1 MSSGEQ
7 VIRDRYR
14 VIYTVDER
22 PGVKTYRC
30 RDDQSGELMLVAGF
44 AAPEGAL
51 ADLEILAKQIAA
63 VSHESLLPLRD
74 HFAEGAYYYMV
85 CADPGGQDM
94 ERAIRARGGPLP
106 EADVLMQATRLL
118 LLLEHLHS
126 QRPPLFLGDLA
137 TVDIWINDKG
147 SFLVTPFT
155 LATPI
160 GQTQSPYLAP
170 ELSRPDAEPTT
181 VSDVYTIGALMY
193 HALTGWAPPT
203 PAQQEAG
210 MPLAGPR
217 SLNAQISP
225 LVEQVLLRALQ
236 PRPVNRFQQAREMRI
251 ALETAQMMGGRSLGL
266 GPDVLTEVTPSAGS
280 DEQPQQLPERVVPA
294 APAAAAPA
302 PTPVEPA
309 PVPTAPVAPPPA
321 ASAPYPPPGYPPGY
335 APAPQ
340 RRGLSTGCLITSA
353 VLLTVTAIGICLAIA
368 VFLPGSPL
376 RQMLGMS
383 GAASASTPAPANAP
397 VEATVAPTATSAVDA
412 EPTAPPPTPIPAS
425 GASEL
430 SPDAISPRNVAA
442 ITATRQL
449 SMSVFGPVAYSPD
462 GRLLAVGISEA
473 VSLHDATTLDDLG
486 TWVDHTSKITSLA
499 WSADSAL
506 LASGASDDNEI
517 RIWDAATGRVIRRLS
532 GHTGWIRSLAFA
544 PDGTLLASGSTDQTV
559 RIWDAATGQLTATL
573 SGHTGFIG
581 GVAFSPDSATLA
593 SASRDGSV
601 RLWDVASGREISGFS
616 FRTALDPTTNMR
628 YWATG
633 VAFSPDGKVLA
644 VGSTEGVVYLLD
656 AATGQVIHQLRGH
669 TDWIVIRGLAFAPD
683 GKTLYSAGLDATVR
697 IWDVDRGVQTGT
709 LDVHSL
715 DIFGIALS
723 PNGASL
729 ASVSD
734 QEGRM
739 IVWDLTQQRPAMN
752 LRIGLGLV
760 TSLVFSP
767 DSEVIGAVGYN
778 GIIQLRLLAND
789 QIRQFAGSVTSVQ
802 SLTFL
807 PNGRLATITEQD
819 TVVVLDFLRET
830 SSDLTGLTGTPLCIA
845 ADPGGRVIAAGAS
858 DGAVALWNGASGQFL
873 RSIDTDLPSVFLV
886 AVSDDGAFVA
896 AAGTPNDP
904 RIEIWRVA
912 DGQRVQTLSG
922 MQNSITSIAF
932 QPGGTL
938 FAATGTDG
946 VLRMWDYR
954 TGAPERNLRAAPE
967 NGWFTA
973 LAFSPDGELL
983 VTGTPTGV
991 VQFWNPASGAEMA
1004 RIEQRFGVLA
1014 LAFSPDGAQ
1023 LAAAGRDAS
1032 VTIYRATRRGSS

>member
-14 VIYTVDER
+14 VIYTIDER
-22 PGVKTYRC
+22 PGMKTYRC
-30 RDDQSGELMLVAGF
+30 RDDQSGALMLVAEF
-44 AAPEGAL
+44 TAPEEAL
-51 ADLEILAKQIAA
+51 DDLGTLAKQIAA
-63 VSHESLLPLRD
+63 VSHEALLPLRD
-74 HFAEGAYYYMV
+74 HFVEGARYFMV
-85 CADPGGQDM
+85 CVDPGGQDL

-106 EADVLMQATRLL
+106 EASVLTQATRLL

-137 TVDIWINDKG
+137 VVDVWLNDKG
-147 SFLVTPFT
+147 AFLVTPFT

-160 GQTQSPYLAP
+160 GQTPSPYRAP
-170 ELSRPDAEPTT
+170 ELSRSNAEPTT

-217 SLNAQISP
+217 SLNPQISP

-236 PRPVNRFQQAREMRI
+236 LRPVNRFQQAREMRI
-251 ALETAQMMGGRSLGL
+251 ALETAHMMAGRSLGL
-266 GPDVLTEVTPSAGS
+266 GPDVLTPSAAS
-280 DEQPQQLPERVVPA
+280 EEQPQQLPERVVIA
-294 APAAAAPA
+294 APAIATPAPA
-302 PTPVEPA
+302 PAEPA
-309 PVPTAPVAPPPA
+309 PVPVTPAAPPPA
-321 ASAPYPPPGYPPGY
+321 APAPYPPAYPPGY

-340 RRGLSTGCLITSA
+340 QRGLSTGCLITSA
-353 VLLTVTAIGICLAIA
+353 VLLTVVAIGVCLAIA

-376 RQMLGMS
+376 RQMLGIT
-383 GAASASTPAPANAP
+383 GAASAPTSAP
-397 VEATVAPTATSAVDA
+397 VEASPEATVAPTATSMADA
-412 EPTAPPPTPIPAS
+412 APTVPPPTPIPATGS
-425 GASEL
+425 SEL
-430 SPDAISPRNVAA
+430 SPDAISPQNVAA

-486 TWVDHTSKITSLA
+486 TWFDHTGKITSLA

-559 RIWDAATGQLTATL
+559 RIWDAATGQLLATL

-581 GVAFSPDSATLA
+581 GVTFSPDSATLA

-616 FRTALDPTTNMR
+616 FRTAIDPATNLR

-633 VAFSPDGKVLA
+633 VAFSPDGKALA
-644 VGSTEGVVYLLD
+644 VGSTEGVVYLID
-656 AATGQVIHQLRGH
+656 AATGQPIHQLRGH
-669 TDWIVIRGLAFAPD
+669 TNWIVIRGLAFAPD

-697 IWDVDRGVQTGT
+697 IWDVDRGVQTGL
-709 LDVHSL
+709 LDVHRL
-715 DIFGIALS
+715 DIFSIALS
-723 PNGASL
+723 PNGERL

-739 IVWDLTQQRPAMN
+739 IVWDLTQRRPDMN

-767 DSEVIGAVGYN
+767 DSEVLGAVGYN

-789 QIRQFAGSVTSVQ
+789 QIRQFGGSVTSVQ
-802 SLTFL
+802 SLAFL

-819 TVVVLDFLRET
+819 TVVILDFIQET
-830 SSDLTGLTGTPLCIA
+830 SSNLTGLTGTPLCIV
-845 ADPGGRVIAAGAS
+845 ADPGGTVVAVGAS
-858 DGAVALWNGASGQFL
+858 DGTVALWNGMNGQLL
-873 RSIDTDLPSVFLV
+873 RSLETDLPSVFLV
-886 AVSDDGAFVA
+886 AVSSDGAFVA

-946 VLRMWDYR
+946 VLRMWNYR
-954 TGAPERNLRAAPE
+954 TGAPERSLRAARE

-973 LAFSPDGELL
+973 LAFSPDGALL
-983 VTGTPTGV
+983 ATGTPTGV
-991 VQFWNPASGAEMA
+991 VQFWNPASGAEIA
-1004 RIEQRFGVLA
+1004 RVEQQFGVLA

-1023 LAAAGRDAS
+1023 LAAAGRDS
-1032 VTIYRATRRGSS
+1032 GVTIYRATRSGSS

>member
-1 MSSGEQ
+1 MSSGEK
-7 VIRDRYR
+7 VIHDRYR

-22 PGVKTYRC
+22 PGVRVYRC
-30 RDDQSGELMLVAGF
+30 RDDQSGELMLVAEF
-44 AAPEGAL
+44 AASDGAL
-51 ADLEILAKQIAA
+51 GNLEILAKQIAA
-63 VSHESLLPLRD
+63 TSHEALLPLRD
-74 HFAEGAYYYMV
+74 HFAEGAHYYMV
-85 CADPGGQDM
+85 CADPGGQDF

-106 EADVLMQATRLL
+106 EADVLTQATRLL
-118 LLLEHLHS
+118 LLLEYLHS

-137 TVDIWINDKG
+137 VVDVWINDRG
-147 SFLVTPFT
+147 AFLVTPFT

-160 GQTQSPYLAP
+160 GQTPSPYRAP

-210 MPLAGPR
+210 MPLTGPR
-217 SLNAQISP
+217 SLNPQISP

-236 PRPVNRFQQAREMRI
+236 LRPVNRFQQAREMRI

-266 GPDVLTEVTPSAGS
+266 GPDVLTQVTTAASA
-280 DEQPQQLPERVVPA
+280 EAQPQPQPPERVASA
-294 APAAAAPA
+294 APAVAAPPASAA
-302 PTPVEPA
+302 PQPGMPA
-309 PVPTAPVAPPPA
+309 APPPA
-321 ASAPYPPPGYPPGY
+321 APAPYPPAYPPGY

-340 RRGLSTGCLITSA
+340 RQGLSTGCLITSA
-353 VLLTVTAIGICLAIA
+353 VLLTVAAIGVCLAIA

-376 RQMLGMS
+376 RQMLGIT
-383 GAASASTPAPANAP
+383 GASSAPTSAPAEASPAP
-397 VEATVAPTATSAVDA
+397 TVAPTATDA
-412 EPTAPPPTPIPAS
+412 ATPEPTVPPPTPIPANGS
-425 GASEL
+425 PAL
-430 SPDAISPRNVAA
+430 SPDAISPQNVAA

-473 VSLHDATTLDDLG
+473 VSLHDATTLADRG
-486 TWVDHTSKITSLA
+486 TWFDHTGKITSLA

-544 PDGTLLASGSTDQTV
+544 PSGTLLASGSTDQTV
-559 RIWDAATGQLTATL
+559 RIWDAATGQLLATL

-581 GVAFSPDSATLA
+581 GVAFSPDGATLA

-616 FRTALDPTTNMR
+616 FRTALDPATNLR

-633 VAFSPDGKVLA
+633 VAFSPDGKALA
-644 VGSTEGVVYLLD
+644 VGSTEGVVYLID
-656 AATGQVIHQLRGH
+656 AATGQLIHQLRGH
-669 TDWIVIRGLAFAPD
+669 TNWIVIRGLAFSPD

-697 IWDVDRGVQTGT
+697 IWDVERGVQTGL
-709 LDVHSL
+709 LDVHRL
-715 DIFGIALS
+715 DIFSIAIS
-723 PNGASL
+723 PNGERL

-734 QEGRM
+734 QEGRL
-739 IVWDLTQQRPAMN
+739 IVWDLTQQRPDMN

-767 DSEVIGAVGYN
+767 DSEVLGAVGYN
-778 GIIQLRLLAND
+778 GIIQLRLLSND
-789 QIRQFAGSVTSVQ
+789 QVRQFAGSATSVQ
-802 SLTFL
+802 SLAFL

-819 TVVVLDFLRET
+819 TVVILDFIQET

-845 ADPGGRVIAAGAS
+845 ADPGGTVVAAGAS
-858 DGAVALWNGASGQFL
+858 DGTVTLWNGANGRLLQSL
-873 RSIDTDLPSVFLV
+873 KTDLPAVFLV
-886 AVSDDGAFVA
+886 AVSNDGAFVA

-912 DGQRVQTLSG
+912 DGRRVQTLSG

-932 QPGGTL
+932 QPGGDL

-946 VLRMWDYR
+946 VLRMWNYQ
-954 TGAPERNLRAAPE
+954 TGVSARNLRAAPE
-967 NGWFTA
+967 DGWFTA
-973 LAFSPDGELL
+973 LAFSPDGALL
-983 VTGTPTGV
+983 ATGTPTGV
-991 VQFWNPASGAEMA
+991 VQFWNPTSGAEIA
-1004 RIEQRFGVLA
+1004 RVGQQFGVLA

-1023 LAAAGRDAS
+1023 LAAAGRDAG
-1032 VTIYRATRRGSS
+1032 VTIYRAIPRNSSS

>member
-22 PGVKTYRC
+22 PGVRTYRC
-30 RDDQSGELMLVAGF
+30 RDDQSGELML
-44 AAPEGAL
+44 AAEFSVPEGAL
-51 ADLEILAKQIAA
+51 GDLDILAKQIAA
-63 VSHESLLPLRD
+63 ASHEALLPLRD
-74 HFAEGAYYYMV
+74 HFADGAHYYMI
-85 CADPGGQDM
+85 CADPGGQDL

-106 EADVLMQATRLL
+106 EADVLTQATRLL
-118 LLLEHLHS
+118 LLLEYLHS

-137 TVDIWINDKG
+137 IVDVWINDKG

-160 GQTQSPYLAP
+160 GQAPSPYRAP

-181 VSDVYTIGALMY
+181 VSDVYTVGALMY

-217 SLNAQISP
+217 SLNPQISP

-236 PRPVNRFQQAREMRI
+236 MRPVNRFQQAREMRI
-251 ALETAQMMGGRSLGL
+251 ALETAQMMAGRSLGL
-266 GPDVLTEVTPSAGS
+266 GPDVLTQVTSPAAAE
-280 DEQPQQLPERVVPA
+280 EQPPESVVS
-294 APAAAAPA
+294 AAPA
-302 PTPVEPA
+302 PAA
-309 PVPTAPVAPPPA
+309 PVPAPAAPEPAPVAPPVAP
-321 ASAPYPPPGYPPGY
+321 APYPPPGYPPVY

-353 VLLTVTAIGICLAIA
+353 VLLTVAAIGVCLAIA

-383 GAASASTPAPANAP
+383 GAANAPTAAPAEASP
-397 VEATVAPTATSAVDA
+397 EATAAPTATSAAAA
-412 EPTAPPPTPIPAS
+412 EPTAPPPTPIPDS

-430 SPDAISPRNVAA
+430 SPDAISPQNVAT

-486 TWVDHTSKITSLA
+486 TWFDHTGKITSLA

-517 RIWDAATGRVIRRLS
+517 RIWDAATGRVLRRLS

-544 PDGTLLASGSTDQTV
+544 PSGTLLASGSTDQTV
-559 RIWDAATGQLTATL
+559 RIWDASTGQLVATL
-573 SGHTGFIG
+573 RGHTGFIG
-581 GVAFSPDSATLA
+581 GVTFSPDSATLA

-601 RLWDVASGREISGFS
+601 RLWDVASGQEISSFS
-616 FRTALDPTTNMR
+616 FRTPLDQTTNLR

-633 VAFSPDGKVLA
+633 VAFSPDGTALA

-669 TDWIVIRGLAFAPD
+669 TNWIVIRGLAFAPD

-697 IWDVDRGVQTGT
+697 IWDVERGVQTGM
-709 LDVHSL
+709 LDVHRL
-715 DIFGIALS
+715 DIFSIAMS
-723 PNGASL
+723 PDGERL

-734 QEGRM
+734 QEGRL
-739 IVWDLTQQRPAMN
+739 IVWDLTQQRPDMN

-760 TSLVFSP
+760 TSLAFSP

-789 QIRQFAGSVTSVQ
+789 QIRQFAGSMTSVQ
-802 SLTFL
+802 SLAFL

-819 TVVVLDFLRET
+819 TVVILDFLQET
-830 SSDLTGLTGTPLCIA
+830 SRDLTGLTGTPLCIA
-845 ADPGGRVIAAGAS
+845 ADPGGTVIASGIS
-858 DGAVALWNGASGQFL
+858 DGTVALWNGASGQFIQ
-873 RSIDTDLPSVFLV
+873 SFKTDLPAVFLV

-904 RIEIWRVA
+904 RIEIWSVA

-946 VLRMWDYR
+946 ALRMWNYR
-954 TGAPERNLRAAPE
+954 TGAPARTLRAAPE

-973 LAFSPDGELL
+973 LAFSPDGALL
-983 VTGTPTGV
+983 ATGTPTGV

-1004 RIEQRFGVLA
+1004 RVQQQFGVLA
-1014 LAFSPDGAQ
+1014 LAFSPDGVQ
-1023 LAAAGRDAS
+1023 LAAAGRDS
-1032 VTIYRATRRGSS
+1032 GVTIYRATRSGSS

>member
-22 PGVKTYRC
+22 PGVKIYRC
-30 RDDQSGELMLVAGF
+30 RDDQSGELLLVAGF
-44 AAPEGAL
+44 APPEGAL
-51 ADLEILAKQIAA
+51 SDLDILAKQIAA
-63 VSHESLLPLRD
+63 VRHEALLPLRD
-74 HFAEGAYYYMV
+74 HFAEGALYYMV
-85 CADPGGQDM
+85 CADPGGQDV

-106 EADVLMQATRLL
+106 ETDVLTQATRLL
-118 LLLEHLHS
+118 LLLEHLHN

-137 TVDIWINDKG
+137 VVDVWVNDKG
-147 SFLVTPFT
+147 SFLITPFT

-160 GQTQSPYLAP
+160 GQSPSPYRAP

-217 SLNAQISP
+217 SLNPHISP

-236 PRPVNRFQQAREMRI
+236 LRPVNRFQQAREMRI

-266 GPDVLTEVTPSAGS
+266 GPDVLTHATPSPPYE
-280 DEQPQQLPERVVPA
+280 EQPQQTAENVVHAAPGIAPPA
-294 APAAAAPA
+294 APA
-302 PTPVEPA
+302 
-309 PVPTAPVAPPPA
+309 PVPVASVAPPPA
-321 ASAPYPPPGYPPGY
+321 APAPYPPPGYPTGY
-335 APAPQ
+335 APAPPRQ
-340 RRGLSTGCLITSA
+340 GLSTGCLVTSA
-353 VLLTVTAIGICLAIA
+353 VLLTVAAIGVCLAIA

-383 GAASASTPAPANAP
+383 GAAAAPTLAPTEASPA
-397 VEATVAPTATSAVDA
+397 ATVAPTATSAANV
-412 EPTAPPPTPIPAS
+412 EPTVPPPTPIPANGS
-425 GASEL
+425 SAPG
-430 SPDAISPRNVAA
+430 PDAISPQNVTA

-486 TWVDHTSKITSLA
+486 TWFDHTGKITSLA
-499 WSADSAL
+499 WSADSTL

-517 RIWDAATGRVIRRLS
+517 RIWDVSTGRVVRRLS
-532 GHTGWIRSLAFA
+532 GHTGWIRSIAFA
-544 PDGTLLASGSTDQTV
+544 PNGTLLASGSTDQTV
-559 RIWDAATGQLTATL
+559 RIWDAATGQLLATL

-581 GVAFSPDSATLA
+581 GVVFSPDSTTLA

-601 RLWDVASGREISGFS
+601 RLWDVASGREISGFN
-616 FRTALDPTTNMR
+616 FRTPLDPDTNLR

-633 VAFSPDGKVLA
+633 VAFSPDGKALA

-669 TDWIVIRGLAFAPD
+669 TNWIVIRGLAFAPD

-697 IWDVDRGVQTGT
+697 IWDVERGVQTGV
-709 LDVHSL
+709 LDVHRL
-715 DIFGIALS
+715 DIFSIAIS
-723 PNGASL
+723 PNGERL

-739 IVWDLTQQRPAMN
+739 IVWDLTQQRPDMN

-767 DSEVIGAVGYN
+767 DSEVLGAVGYN

-789 QIRQFAGSVTSVQ
+789 QIRQFAGSSTSVQ
-802 SLTFL
+802 SLAFL

-819 TVVVLDFLRET
+819 TVVILDFLRET
-830 SSDLTGLTGTPLCIA
+830 SSDLTGSTGDPLCIA
-845 ADPGGRVIAAGAS
+845 ADPGGKVVAAGAN
-858 DGAVALWNGASGQFL
+858 DGTVAIWNGADGQFL
-873 RSIDTDLPSVFLV
+873 RSLKTDLPAVFLV

-932 QPGGTL
+932 QPRGTL

-946 VLRMWDYR
+946 VLRMWNYR
-954 TGAPERNLRAAPE
+954 TGASERNIKAAPE

-973 LAFSPDGELL
+973 LAFSPDGAILA
-983 VTGTPTGV
+983 TGTPTGV
-991 VQFWNPASGAEMA
+991 VQFWNPANGAEMA
-1004 RIEQRFGVLA
+1004 QVQQQFGVLA
-1014 LAFSPDGAQ
+1014 LTFSPDGAQ
-1023 LAAAGRDAS
+1023 LAAAGRDAG
-1032 VTIYRATRRGSS
+1032 VTLYRAVRSGSS

>member
-7 VIRDRYR
+7 VIRNRYR

-30 RDDQSGELMLVAGF
+30 RDDQSGELMLAAEF
-44 AAPEGAL
+44 ATPEGAL
-51 ADLEILAKQIAA
+51 GDLDILAKQIATA
-63 VSHESLLPLRD
+63 SHEVLLPLRD
-74 HFAEGAYYYMV
+74 YFAEGAHYYMV
-85 CADPGGQDM
+85 CADPGGQDL

-106 EADVLMQATRLL
+106 EADVLTQATRLL
-118 LLLEHLHS
+118 LLLEYLHS

-137 TVDIWINDKG
+137 IVDVWINEKG
-147 SFLVTPFT
+147 AFLITPFT

-160 GQTQSPYLAP
+160 GQAPSPYRAP

-181 VSDVYTIGALMY
+181 VSDVYTVGALMY

-217 SLNAQISP
+217 SLNPQISP

-236 PRPVNRFQQAREMRI
+236 LRPVNRFQQAREMRI
-251 ALETAQMMGGRSLGL
+251 ALETAQMMAGRSLGL
-266 GPDVLTEVTPSAGS
+266 GPDVLTQVTPPPAAEEPPQPPPENVVSTAPAGAA
-280 DEQPQQLPERVVPA
+280 PVPAPA
-294 APAAAAPA
+294 AP
-302 PTPVEPA
+302 EP
-309 PVPTAPVAPPPA
+309 APVAPPVAP
-321 ASAPYPPPGYPPGY
+321 APYPPPGYPPVY

-340 RRGLSTGCLITSA
+340 RRGLSTGCLVTSA
-353 VLLTVTAIGICLAIA
+353 VLLTVAAIGVCLAIA

-383 GAASASTPAPANAP
+383 GAASAPTAAPAEASP
-397 VEATVAPTATSAVDA
+397 EATAAPTATSAVTA

-425 GASEL
+425 GSSEL
-430 SPDAISPRNVAA
+430 SPNAISPQNVATV
-442 ITATRQL
+442 TATRQL

-473 VSLHDATTLDDLG
+473 VSLHDATTLDDRG
-486 TWVDHTSKITSLA
+486 TWFDHTGKITSLA

-517 RIWDAATGRVIRRLS
+517 RIWDAATGRVLRRLS

-544 PDGTLLASGSTDQTV
+544 PSGTLLASGSTDQTV
-559 RIWDAATGQLTATL
+559 RIWDASTGQLVATL

-581 GVAFSPDSATLA
+581 GVTFSPDGATLA

-601 RLWDVASGREISGFS
+601 RLWDVASGQAISGFS
-616 FRTALDPTTNMR
+616 FRTAVDPATNLR

-633 VAFSPDGKVLA
+633 VAFSPDGKALA

-656 AATGQVIHQLRGH
+656 AATGQLIHQLRGH
-669 TDWIVIRGLAFAPD
+669 TNWIVIRGLAFAPD

-697 IWDVDRGVQTGT
+697 IWDVERGVQTGM
-709 LDVHSL
+709 LDVHRL
-715 DIFGIALS
+715 DIFGIAIS
-723 PNGASL
+723 PNGERL

-739 IVWDLTQQRPAMN
+739 IVWDLTQQRPDMN

-789 QIRQFAGSVTSVQ
+789 QTRQFAGSLTSVQ
-802 SLTFL
+802 SLAFL

-819 TVVVLDFLRET
+819 TVVILDFLQET
-830 SSDLTGLTGTPLCIA
+830 SRDLTGLTGTPLCIA
-845 ADPGGRVIAAGAS
+845 ADPRGTVVAAGAS
-858 DGAVALWNGASGQFL
+858 DGTVALWNGASGQFIQ
-873 RSIDTDLPSVFLV
+873 SFTTDLPAVFLV

-904 RIEIWRVA
+904 RIEIWSVA
-912 DGQRVQTLSG
+912 DGRRVQTLSG

-946 VLRMWDYR
+946 VLRMWNYR
-954 TGAPERNLRAAPE
+954 TGATERTLRAAAE

-973 LAFSPDGELL
+973 LAFSPDGALL
-983 VTGTPTGV
+983 ATGTPTGV
-991 VQFWNPASGAEMA
+991 MQFWNPANGAEMA
-1004 RIEQRFGVLA
+1004 RIQQQFGVLA

-1023 LAAAGRDAS
+1023 LAAAGRDS
-1032 VTIYRATRRGSS
+1032 GVTIYRATRSGSS

>member
-1 MSSGEQ
+1 MSSGEK

-22 PGVKTYRC
+22 PGVRVYRC
-30 RDDQSGELMLVAGF
+30 RDDQSGELMLVAEF
-44 AAPEGAL
+44 TAPDGAL
-51 ADLEILAKQIAA
+51 GNLDILAKQIAA
-63 VSHESLLPLRD
+63 TSHEALLPLQD
-74 HFAEGAYYYMV
+74 HFAEGACYYMV
-85 CADPGGQDM
+85 CTDPGGQDF

-106 EADVLMQATRLL
+106 EAEVLTQTTQLL
-118 LLLEHLHS
+118 LLLEYLHS

-137 TVDIWINDKG
+137 VVDVWINDKG
-147 SFLVTPFT
+147 AFMVTPFT
-155 LATPI
+155 LASPI
-160 GQTQSPYLAP
+160 GQAPSPYRAP

-181 VSDVYTIGALMY
+181 VSDVYTVGALMY

-217 SLNAQISP
+217 SLNPQISP

-236 PRPVNRFQQAREMRI
+236 LRPVNRFQQAREMRI

-266 GPDVLTEVTPSAGS
+266 GPDVLTQATTSSA
-280 DEQPQQLPERVVPA
+280 EAQPQPPASGAPA
-294 APAAAAPA
+294 APATPAPAAPPATPAAPPAAPA
-302 PTPVEPA
+302 P
-309 PVPTAPVAPPPA
+309 
-321 ASAPYPPPGYPPGY
+321 YPPGY

-340 RRGLSTGCLITSA
+340 RQGLSTGCLITSA
-353 VLLTVTAIGICLAIA
+353 VLLTVAAIGVCVAIA

-376 RQMLGMS
+376 RQILGIT
-383 GAASASTPAPANAP
+383 GAASAPTSAPAEASP
-397 VEATVAPTATSAVDA
+397 EATVAPTATGVATS
-412 EPTAPPPTPIPAS
+412 EPTIPPPTPIPANGS
-425 GASEL
+425 PAL

-462 GRLLAVGISEA
+462 GRLLAVGVSEA

-486 TWVDHTSKITSLA
+486 TWFDHTGKITSLA

-544 PDGTLLASGSTDQTV
+544 PSGTLLASGSTDQTV
-559 RIWDAATGQLTATL
+559 RVWDAATGQLRATL

-581 GVAFSPDSATLA
+581 GVAFSPDGATLA

-616 FRTALDPTTNMR
+616 FRTALDPATNLR

-633 VAFSPDGKVLA
+633 VAFSPDGKALA
-644 VGSTEGVVYLLD
+644 VGSTEGVVYLID
-656 AATGQVIHQLRGH
+656 AATGQLIHQLRGH
-669 TDWIVIRGLAFAPD
+669 TNWIVIRGLAFSPD

-697 IWDVDRGVQTGT
+697 IWDVERGVQTGL
-709 LDVHSL
+709 LDVHRL
-715 DIFGIALS
+715 DIFSIAIS
-723 PNGASL
+723 PNGERL

-739 IVWDLTQQRPAMN
+739 IVWDLMQRRPAMN

-760 TSLVFSP
+760 TSLMFSP
-767 DSEVIGAVGYN
+767 DSEVLGAVGYN

-789 QIRQFAGSVTSVQ
+789 QIRQFAGSATSVQ
-802 SLTFL
+802 SLAFL

-819 TVVVLDFLRET
+819 TVVILDFVQET
-830 SSDLTGLTGTPLCIA
+830 SSNLTGLTGTPLCIA
-845 ADPGGRVIAAGAS
+845 ADPGGTVVAAGAS
-858 DGAVALWNGASGQFL
+858 DGTVTLWNGANGRLLQSL
-873 RSIDTDLPSVFLV
+873 KTDLPAVFLV
-886 AVSDDGAFVA
+886 AVSSDGAFVA

-912 DGQRVQTLSG
+912 DGQRVQTLTG

-932 QPGGTL
+932 QPGGDL

-946 VLRMWDYR
+946 VLRMWNYR
-954 TGAPERNLRAAPE
+954 TGVSERNLRAAPE

-973 LAFSPDGELL
+973 LAFSPDGALL
-983 VTGTPTGV
+983 ATGTPTGV
-991 VQFWNPASGAEMA
+991 VQFWNPTSGAEMA
-1004 RIEQRFGVLA
+1004 RIQQQFGVLA

-1023 LAAAGRDAS
+1023 LAAAGRDAG
-1032 VTIYRATRRGSS
+1032 VTIYRAVRSASS

>member
-14 VIYTVDER
+14 VIYAIDER
-22 PGVKTYRC
+22 PGVKMYRC
-30 RDDQSGELMLVAGF
+30 RDDQSGELMLVAAF
-44 AAPEGAL
+44 VAPEEAL
-51 ADLEILAKQIAA
+51 GNLETLARQIAA
-63 VSHESLLPLRD
+63 VKHETLLPLRD
-74 HFAEGAYYYMV
+74 HFAEGAHYYMV
-85 CADPGGQDM
+85 CADPGGQDL

-106 EADVLMQATRLL
+106 EPDVLTQATRLL
-118 LLLEHLHS
+118 LLLEYLHR

-137 TVDIWINDKG
+137 VVDVWVDDKG

-160 GQTQSPYLAP
+160 GQTPSPYRAP

-217 SLNAQISP
+217 SLNPQISP

-236 PRPVNRFQQAREMRI
+236 LRPVNRFQQAREMRI

-266 GPDVLTEVTPSAGS
+266 GPDVLTQVTPSAS
-280 DEQPQQLPERVVPA
+280 SEEQPENVVVAEP
-294 APAAAAPA
+294 APATPAPA
-302 PTPVEPA
+302 SAEPA
-309 PVPTAPVAPPPA
+309 PVPVAPAAPPPGTP
-321 ASAPYPPPGYPPGY
+321 APYPPPGYPAGY

-340 RRGLSTGCLITSA
+340 PQGLSTGCLITSA
-353 VLLTVTAIGICLAIA
+353 VLLTVAAIGVCLAIA
-368 VFLPGSPL
+368 IFLPGSPL
-376 RQMLGMS
+376 RQMLGMN
-383 GAASASTPAPANAP
+383 GAAGAPTSAPAEASP
-397 VEATVAPTATSAVDA
+397 EPTAATVAPTATVVGDA
-412 EPTAPPPTPIPAS
+412 EPTVPPPTPIPAN
-425 GASEL
+425 GAPEL

-473 VSLHDATTLDDLG
+473 VSLHDATTLDDRG
-486 TWVDHTSKITSLA
+486 TWFDHTGKITSLA
-499 WSADSAL
+499 WSADSTL
-506 LASGASDDNEI
+506 LASGASDDNDI
-517 RIWDAATGRVIRRLS
+517 RIWDAATGRVLRRLS

-544 PDGTLLASGSTDQTV
+544 PSGTLLASGSTDQTV
-559 RIWDAATGQLTATL
+559 RIWDAATGQLVATL

-581 GVAFSPDSATLA
+581 GVTFSPDSATLA

-601 RLWDVASGREISGFS
+601 RLWDVASGRESSGFS
-616 FRTALDPTTNMR
+616 FRTAIDPATNLR

-633 VAFSPDGKVLA
+633 VAFSPDGKTLA
-644 VGSTEGVVYLLD
+644 VGSTEGVVYLID
-656 AATGQVIHQLRGH
+656 AATGQLIHQLRGH
-669 TDWIVIRGLAFAPD
+669 TNWIVIRGLAFSPD

-697 IWDVDRGVQTGT
+697 VWNVERGVQTDM
-709 LDVHSL
+709 LDVHRL
-715 DIFGIALS
+715 DIFGIAIS
-723 PNGASL
+723 PNGERL

-734 QEGRM
+734 QEGRV
-739 IVWDLTQQRPAMN
+739 IVWDLTQRRPDMN

-767 DSEVIGAVGYN
+767 DSEVLGAVGYN

-789 QIRQFAGSVTSVQ
+789 QTRQFAGSATSVQ
-802 SLTFL
+802 SLAFL

-819 TVVVLDFLRET
+819 TVVILDFIRET
-830 SSDLTGLTGTPLCIA
+830 SSDLTGSTGTPLCIA
-845 ADPGGRVIAAGAS
+845 ADPAGSVIAAGAS
-858 DGAVALWNGASGQFL
+858 DGTVTLWNGANGRFIQSLQ
-873 RSIDTDLPSVFLV
+873 TDLPAIFLI
-886 AVSDDGAFVA
+886 AVSNDGNFVA

-922 MQNSITSIAF
+922 MRNSITSIAF
-932 QPGGTL
+932 QPGGAL

-946 VLRMWDYR
+946 MLRMWNYR
-954 TGAPERNLRAAPE
+954 TGVPERSLQAAPE

-973 LAFSPDGELL
+973 LAFSPDGALL
-983 VTGTPTGV
+983 ATGTPTGV

-1004 RIEQRFGVLA
+1004 RVQQQFGILA

-1023 LAAAGRDAS
+1023 LAAAGRDAG
-1032 VTIYRATRRGSS
+1032 VTIYRATRSGSS